1 MLKGQKAVTVTVP
14 KLFKTSISLG
24 MAKLVFLVSMGA
36 CTLAVLLAAPVH
48 TDTRKGLCLAY
59 SALEEEG

>member
-1 MLKGQKAVTVTVP
+1 MLKGQKVVTVTVP
-14 KLFKTSISLG
+14 KLFKTYISLG

-36 CTLAVLLAAPVH
+36 CTTPVH